1 MFLISKLEL
10 QMVKSMYSYEYL
22 IEENVDKVK
31 IHLLIY
37 WIVVFIFMIVIL
49 FLTFSKNI
57 HNYLEMTGI
66 VINENQVSIVI
77 QASNLDELTKSNEMI
92 IGEEV
97 ITYSINSME
106 SELIYNNGIL
116 VKEVIL
122 DMVLNKKNIKNNI
135 IDMKIRKEERKFF
148 DEILKYWRGES

>member
-1 MFLISKLEL
+1 
-10 QMVKSMYSYEYL
+10 MYSYEYL